1 MVPDLKAT
9 KETKTKGFQNKRQAM
24 PWTTLV
30 LTGCFHEKRKTKTE
44 TELWIIVFRPI
55 KTSYT
60 SLLCLFVIGVFRQKT
75 GWLNNS
81 WDKFFLFLEHNLW
94 PAALKELNQILSFL
108 SYLIIYS
115 REILSRKFEKK
126 MIAQFKVLVRAWQEF
141 TTNCNISSV
150 VEF

>member
-1 MVPDLKAT
+1 MNYSFQT
-9 KETKTKGFQNKRQAM
+9 NQNK
-24 PWTTLV
+24 LY
-30 LTGCFHEKRKTKTE
+30 E
-44 TELWIIVFRPI
+44 
-55 KTSYT
+55 S
-60 SLLCLFVIGVFRQKT
+60 SLLICYWGFSLKKI

-141 TTNCNISSV
+141 TTHCNISSV